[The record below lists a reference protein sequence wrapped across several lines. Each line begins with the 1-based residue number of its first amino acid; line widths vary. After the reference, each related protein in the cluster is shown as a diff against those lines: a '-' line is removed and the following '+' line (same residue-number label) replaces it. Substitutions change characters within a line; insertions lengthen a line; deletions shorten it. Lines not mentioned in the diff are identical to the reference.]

1 MTLFPTTNPKPR
13 SRSNGRLA
21 PRDRAARRLP
31 SGSPRVVESS
41 NDRTARASVDAW
53 QALVDAVR
61 RSAAARLMLL
71 DGRSRGDRV
80 PCSWN
85 RLTGCDSSCRC
96 RGAGTVTVEF
106 LRRHYEHLAVEIA
119 MIAAPAPVQRI
130 SS

>member
-1 MTLFPTTNPKPR
+1 MTLFPTTTAKPK
-13 SRSNGRLA
+13 SRSTSRLT
-21 PRDRAARRLP
+21 PRDRSERCLP
-31 SGSPRVVESS
+31 SGTPRVVESS
-41 NDRTARASVDAW
+41 NDRTTRAAAEAW

-61 RSAAARLMLL
+61 RSATARLMLL
-71 DGRSRGDRV
+71 DARSGSDRV
-80 PCSWN
+80 PCSWE

-119 MIAAPAPVQRI
+119 MIASPASVRRG